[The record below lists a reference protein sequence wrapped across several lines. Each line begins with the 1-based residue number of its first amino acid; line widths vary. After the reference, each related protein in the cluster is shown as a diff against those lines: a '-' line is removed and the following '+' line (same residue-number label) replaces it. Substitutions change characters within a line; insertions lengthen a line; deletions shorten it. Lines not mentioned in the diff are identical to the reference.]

1 MGFDDRLRRDAW
13 HSPTGPTGPT
23 GLDGLAKAWPD
34 LDLPRP
40 ADPRQLTGCNPGSQA
55 SQQPG
60 SAPAHAAARGSWGSR
75 PCTPWALHLTGVIS
89 HWNDQ
94 SPALSLSPILSLNT
108 LLARFLAIHSFTL
121 TFDLAS
127 QPSPDLTAL
136 QSSLACP
143 LLSCSRSRR
152 TRRPTHFHVQTFL
165 HSALLQAS
173 NMTWR

>member
-1 MGFDDRLRRDAW
+1 MIDCGETHGIAQPAQLAQPAWMGWLKLGPIWTYPDPQTRDSLQDAMQV
-13 HSPTGPTGPT
+13 
-23 GLDGLAKAWPD
+23 A
-34 LDLPRP
+34 
-40 ADPRQLTGCNPGSQA
+40 SQA